1 MADDVITLEGP
12 WPELS
17 YSGDDSPT
25 LVCLLCGSIVPSEF
39 RRTHDRFHY
48 IMDHKERTNAEVT
61 TAIQE
66 LKTKGVPIPDSL
78 TVGGT
83 DVTTPTKAKGTTP
96 A

>member
-1 MADDVITLEGP
+1 MADDFVTLEGP
-12 WPELS
+12 WPKLS

-48 IMDHKERTNAEVT
+48 AMDHKERTNTKVK
-61 TAIQE
+61 TAIQD
-66 LKTKGVPIPDSL
+66 LKTRGVLIPEDL
-78 TVGGT
+78 VVGGT
-83 DVTTPTKAKGTTP
+83 DVKTPTKAKGTTP